1 MNHYPRIK
9 GYQDVPA
16 NRPQKESER
25 AAISSQV
32 EEYLKSGGVI
42 SSVEHGATGDGFKA
56 KRLKTEFDED
66 IKKVAFN
73 HAKRNPDKTTMH
85 PAKVTSKSYE
95 KFYLE

>member
-16 NRPQKESER
+16 NRPRKESER

-32 EEYLKSGGVI
+32 EEYLRSGGVI

-56 KRLKTEFDED
+56 KNMRIAFGDKRVNED
-66 IKKVAFN
+66 GTAKYPQKIIKNYPELWA
-73 HAKRNPDKTTMH
+73 
-85 PAKVTSKSYE
+85 E
-95 KFYLE
+95 

>member
-25 AAISSQV
+25 ASISAQV
-32 EEYLKSGGVI
+32 EEYLRSGGVI

-56 KRLKTEFDED
+56 KRLRSEVDDATKKIVFNNGERNADLTTKNPRTKMTGHKT
-66 IKKVAFN
+66 
-73 HAKRNPDKTTMH
+73 
-85 PAKVTSKSYE
+85 
-95 KFYLE
+95 FYRE

>member
-16 NRPQKESER
+16 NRPRKESER

-42 SSVEHGATGDGFKA
+42 SVVAHDATGEPFKHRNKKEHDAVMAGFK
-56 KRLKTEFDED
+56 
-66 IKKVAFN
+66 I
-73 HAKRNPDKTTMH
+73 
-85 PAKVTSKSYE
+85 
-95 KFYLE
+95 